1 MTDSPAPIPSLEGSV
16 FDFTPVP
23 MAWQHGNLEPVR
35 KLAVGI
41 LFCVT
46 ACGTSSNITLE
57 RSVQGLVVQTVSLP
71 LQNMRTD
78 DLMERYASF
87 ERRGKCLALRAND
100 ELFTPVFVNGL
111 ENRLFGQQQISVFDQ
126 QWNVVGGPAAEGFL
140 KAGTTKCG
148 TKFFVV
154 RSARPAAEVRPI
166 LVAPSPPP
174 VQ

>member
-1 MTDSPAPIPSLEGSV
+1 M
-16 FDFTPVP
+16 
-23 MAWQHGNLEPVR
+23 R

-46 ACGTSSNITLE
+46 ACGGSSNITSE
-57 RSVQGLVVQTVSLP
+57 RSVRGLVVQTVSLP

-87 ERRGKCLALRAND
+87 ERRGKCLVLRTND
-100 ELFTPVFVNGL
+100 ELFTPVFVNGF
-111 ENRLFGQQQISVFDQ
+111 ENRLLGKKEIFVFDQ
-126 QWNVVGGPAAEGFL
+126 QWNIVGGPAAEGFL
-140 KAGTTKCG
+140 KAGTTQCG
-148 TKFFVV
+148 TKLFVV